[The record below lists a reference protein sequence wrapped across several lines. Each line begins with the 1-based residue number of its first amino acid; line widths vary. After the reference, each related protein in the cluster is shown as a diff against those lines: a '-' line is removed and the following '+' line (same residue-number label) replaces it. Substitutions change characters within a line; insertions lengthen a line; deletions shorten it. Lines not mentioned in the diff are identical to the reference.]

1 MKSYKF
7 YRNFAIICGVL
18 FLFATVVFVGA
29 AVKFFMLNPYSADT
43 DNLRLYLCGALFFQ
57 TYLAYLIFACYKKWR
72 FVSRYEAFKRRM
84 QRNRKK
90 DAELT
95 AFINNHLN
103 Y

>member
-1 MKSYKF
+1 MKTYRF
-7 YRNFAIICGVL
+7 YRNLAIICGVL
-18 FLFATVVFVGA
+18 FVFATIVFFVA

-43 DNLRLYLCGALFFQ
+43 DILRIYLCGALFFQ
-57 TYLAYLIFACYKKWR
+57 IYLAYLIFACYKKWR

-84 QRNRKK
+84 LRNRKK